1 MEVARPLQN
10 PYLHEE
16 NSVNDNSDAIEVTED
31 CNTQTSG
38 FHLLMNS

>member
-16 NSVNDNSDAIEVTED
+16 NSVNDNSDAIEVTERIA
-31 CNTQTSG
+31 THKQVGSI
-38 FHLLMNS
+38 F